1 MNAGVKVFAP
11 ASVGNVGV
19 GFDCLGFALEKP
31 GDEVIARFIDK
42 PGLTISRITG
52 MRGKKLPYDV
62 KKNTAGLAAYN
73 FLQSLNEPKLGI
85 ELEIH
90 KKMPLGS
97 GLGSSAA
104 SAVGGVMAINEL
116 LSRPIKE
123 KIDLLKFALDGEE
136 IASTGRNAD
145 NVAPCLL
152 GGMILIRDNETLDLH
167 RLPYFHHLYAT
178 VIYPKVEILTKDAR
192 NILSDA
198 VSLSKMIQ
206 QSANLAALVIAMY
219 KGDEQLLGRSLND
232 VVIEPQRSKL
242 IPHFDAVKKAALDIG
257 ALGGSISGAGPSIFM
272 FSKNSLIAEDVGEA
286 MKKIYHDAGIGYE
299 VFISSINNEGAVKC

>member
-1 MNAGVKVFAP
+1 MNAGIKVFAP

-31 GDEVIARFIDK
+31 GDEVIARFMDK
-42 PGLTISRITG
+42 PGLTISQITG
-52 MRGKKLPYDV
+52 TRGKKLPYDV
-62 KKNTAGLAAYN
+62 LKNTAGFAAYQ
-73 FLQSLNEPKLGI
+73 FMQFLNEPKLGI

-104 SAVGGVMAINEL
+104 SAVAGVMAVNEL
-116 LSRPIKE
+116 LKRPVE
-123 KIDLLKFALDGEE
+123 KRELLKFALDGEE
-136 IASTGRNAD
+136 LASTGRNAD
-145 NVAPCLL
+145 NVAPSLL

-167 RLPYFHHLYAT
+167 RLPHFNYLYAT
-178 VIYPKVEILTKDAR
+178 VIYPKIEILTKDAR
-192 NILSDA
+192 NILSDT
-198 VSLSKMIQ
+198 VPLSKMIQ
-206 QSANLAALVIAMY
+206 QNANLAGLIVAMY
-219 KGDEQLLGRSLND
+219 RGDEELLGRSLND

-242 IPHFDAVKKAALDIG
+242 IPHFEKVKNAALKMG

-286 MKKIYHDAGIGYE
+286 MKKIYHDANIDYE
-299 VFISSINNEGAVKC
+299 VFISPINKEGAIKC